1 VVRLDVHAKD
11 FDSLTDISSEDLAR
25 DITALGERVS
35 TVLVLG
41 DLAFVVLTLGNRTL
55 ADKVIFRAAK

>member
-11 FDSLTDISSEDLAR
+11 FNSLADISSEDLAR
-25 DITALGERVS
+25 DITAFGEHVS